1 MAPVHFHDLYLF
13 ATFSGPRSLC
23 PLSFSYHR
31 PSRSLNFYQSG
42 YKYAAR
48 SLALRR
54 ASLLST
60 AICPATGALPV
71 LYISDVHL
79 SLPPLSVRLQ
89 VRCSLSASPTR
100 ISPFQCSLS
109 GYRCVARS
117 PPLRRASPL
126 STASCRATGS
136 LLAPC
141 LSDVHISFPVLSL
154 RLQVHCPLSTS
165 MTRLSPSH
173 R

>member
-13 ATFSGPRSLC
+13 ATFYGPRSLC

-31 PSRSLNFYQSG
+31 PSRNLNFYQSG

-48 SLALRR
+48 SLALRH

-60 AICPATGALPV
+60 AIFPATGALPV
-71 LYISDVHL
+71 LYISDAHL

-100 ISPFQCSLS
+100 ISPFHCSLS

-126 STASCRATGS
+126 STASCLATGL
-136 LLAPC
+136 LLALY
-141 LSDVHISFPVLSL
+141 LSDAHLHFHRYLTSYRCIARSL
-154 RLQVHCPLSTS
+154 PL
-165 MTRLSPSH
+165 
-173 R
+173 